1 MVKTQ
6 TTIELISKKE
16 FELIRIT
23 KDILK
28 AVEESGVQNGVVY
41 AITAHTTTGILVN
54 ESLACL
60 EVDIERKLEE
70 LVPTFD
76 SYNHNHFL
84 PSYRRHRLQ
93 RAGPSEIHDLRQPLC
108 RVPHC
113 GRTLWLCGNAQDVYF
128 GEFDGIQRRKVY
140 ITVMG
145 E

>member
-1 MVKTQ
+1 MVKT

-60 EVDIERKLEE
+60 EVDIAFSAARFTSL
-70 LVPTFD
+70 
-76 SYNHNHFL
+76 
-84 PSYRRHRLQ
+84 
-93 RAGPSEIHDLRQPLC
+93 
-108 RVPHC
+108 
-113 GRTLWLCGNAQDVYF
+113 LWANKSNT
-128 GEFDGIQRRKVY
+128 I
-140 ITVMG
+140 
-145 E
+145 

>member
-1 MVKTQ
+1 MVKT

-84 PSYRRHRLQ
+84 PSYGAIGCNAPGHLKSMLAGNHCIFPVIDGKLMSGREQNIYFVEMDGLQ
-93 RAGPSEIHDLRQPLC
+93 IRK
-108 RVPHC
+108 
-113 GRTLWLCGNAQDVYF
+113 YF
-128 GEFDGIQRRKVY
+128 IEVIGE
-140 ITVMG
+140 
-145 E
+145 

>member
-1 MVKTQ
+1 M
-6 TTIELISKKE
+6 
-16 FELIRIT
+16 F
-23 KDILK
+23 
-28 AVEESGVQNGVVY
+28 

-60 EVDIERKLEE
+60 EVDIEKKLEE
-70 LVPTFD
+70 LVPTFA

-84 PSYRRHRLQ
+84 PSYGAIGCNAPGHLK
-93 RAGPSEIHDLRQPLC
+93 SMI
-108 RVPHC
+108 C
-113 GRTLWLCGNAQDVYF
+113 GNHAVFPIVDGHVVCGNAQDVYF

>member
-1 MVKTQ
+1 MVKT

-76 SYNHNHFL
+76 SYNHNH
-84 PSYRRHRLQ
+84 
-93 RAGPSEIHDLRQPLC
+93 
-108 RVPHC
+108 VV
-113 GRTLWLCGNAQDVYF
+113 CGNAQDVYF

>member
-1 MVKTQ
+1 MVKT

-60 EVDIERKLEE
+60 EVDIERKNSRSWSPPSTRTITTTFCP
-70 LVPTFD
+70 PTA
-76 SYNHNHFL
+76 
-84 PSYRRHRLQ
+84 PSAATRR
-93 RAGPSEIHDLRQPLC
+93 AI
-108 RVPHC
+108 
-113 GRTLWLCGNAQDVYF
+113 
-128 GEFDGIQRRKVY
+128 
-140 ITVMG
+140 
-145 E
+145 

>member
-1 MVKTQ
+1 MVEFTKVKKC
-6 TTIELISKKE
+6 SSKE

-84 PSYRRHRLQ
+84 PSYGAIGCNAPGHLK
-93 RAGPSEIHDLRQPLC
+93 SMI
-108 RVPHC
+108 C
-113 GRTLWLCGNAQDVYF
+113 GNHAVFPIVDGHVVCGNAQDVYF

>member
-1 MVKTQ
+1 MVKT

-70 LVPTFD
+70 AGPHLRLVQSQPLFA
-76 SYNHNHFL
+76 L
-84 PSYRRHRLQ
+84 LRRHRLQ
-93 RAGPSEIHDLRQPLC
+93 RAGTSEIHDLRQPCCL
-108 RVPHC
+108 PHC
-113 GRTLWLCGNAQDVYF
+113 RRPCCLRQRPRCLLW
-128 GEFDGIQRRKVY
+128 
-140 ITVMG
+140 
-145 E
+145 

>member
-1 MVKTQ
+1 MVKT

-41 AITAHTTTGILVN
+41 AITAHTT
-54 ESLACL
+54 
-60 EVDIERKLEE
+60 
-70 LVPTFD
+70 

-84 PSYRRHRLQ
+84 PSYGAIGCNAPGHLK
-93 RAGPSEIHDLRQPLC
+93 SMI
-108 RVPHC
+108 C
-113 GRTLWLCGNAQDVYF
+113 GNHAVFPIVDGHVVCGNAQDVYF

>member
-1 MVKTQ
+1 MVKT

-23 KDILK
+23 KDILT

-84 PSYRRHRLQ
+84 PSYGAIGCNAPGHLK
-93 RAGPSEIHDLRQPLC
+93 SMI
-108 RVPHC
+108 C
-113 GRTLWLCGNAQDVYF
+113 GNHAVFPIVDGHVVCGNAQDVYF

>member
-1 MVKTQ
+1 MVKT

-70 LVPTFD
+70 LVHLRLVQSQPLFA
-76 SYNHNHFL
+76 L
-84 PSYRRHRLQ
+84 LRRHRLQ
-93 RAGPSEIHDLRQPLC
+93 RAGPSEIHDLRQPR
-108 RVPHC
+108 RVSHC
-113 GRTLWLCGNAQDVYF
+113 GRARGLR
-128 GEFDGIQRRKVY
+128 QRAGCLLR
-140 ITVMG
+140 
-145 E
+145 

>member
-1 MVKTQ
+1 MRNPAFKT
-6 TTIELISKKE
+6 
-16 FELIRIT
+16 
-23 KDILK
+23 
-28 AVEESGVQNGVVY
+28 AVVY
-41 AITAHTTTGILVN
+41 AVTAHTTTGILVN

-84 PSYRRHRLQ
+84 PSYGAIGCNAPGHLK
-93 RAGPSEIHDLRQPLC
+93 SMI
-108 RVPHC
+108 C
-113 GRTLWLCGNAQDVYF
+113 GNHAVFPIVDGHVVCGNAQDVYF

>member
-1 MVKTQ
+1 MVKT
-6 TTIELISKKE
+6 TTIELINKKE

-60 EVDIERKLEE
+60 EVDIEKFLGD
-70 LVPTFD
+70 LIPTVKD
-76 SYNHNHFL
+76 YAHNHFL
-84 PSYRRHRLQ
+84 PSYGATGNNCPGHLKSLVVGNHSVIPIKDGKMFGGAAQ
-93 RAGPSEIHDLRQPLC
+93 EI
-108 RVPHC
+108 
-113 GRTLWLCGNAQDVYF
+113 YF
-128 GEFDGIQRRKVY
+128 AEFDGIQLRKVQ
-140 ITVMG
+140 IVVMG

>member
-1 MVKTQ
+1 MVKT

-84 PSYRRHRLQ
+84 PSYGAIGCNAPGHLKSMLV
-93 RAGPSEIHDLRQPLC
+93 GN
-108 RVPHC
+108 HC
-113 GRTLWLCGNAQDVYF
+113 VLPVQGGKVVLGHAQDIYF
-128 GEFDGIQRRKVY
+128 AEFDGIKNRKYY
-140 ITVMG
+140 IEIMG

>member
-1 MVKTQ
+1 MVKT

-84 PSYRRHRLQ
+84 PSYGAIGCNAPGHLKSMLV
-93 RAGPSEIHDLRQPLC
+93 GNHCVIPLIDGKL
-108 RVPHC
+108 VM
-113 GRTLWLCGNAQDVYF
+113 GMAQDVYLA
-128 GEFDGIQRRKVY
+128 EFDGVQQRTFF
-140 ITVMG
+140 IEIIG